1 MLLLNT
7 KMLFTRTPI
16 DRNPSVLCHS
26 TPRRLR
32 TTSLLFFPAFLSR
45 IRMDDIVKRAKN
57 GDFGA
62 EEQQIRDVKN
72 AQQNVKPPSTTRA
85 PPPRSGKK

>member
-1 MLLLNT
+1 
-7 KMLFTRTPI
+7 
-16 DRNPSVLCHS
+16 
-26 TPRRLR
+26 
-32 TTSLLFFPAFLSR
+32 
-45 IRMDDIVKRAKN
+45 MDDIVKRAKN